1 MWDVCKHEWDLL
13 RITFYVSEQVIH
25 DYLRLLLHLLN
36 EACYFLVECSTN
48 NNQNDRALLLVSHT
62 ILAYAG
68 LSVAE
73 S

>member
-48 NNQNDRALLLVSHT
+48 NNQNDREEEEALLLIISHT

-68 LSVAE
+68 
-73 S
+73 